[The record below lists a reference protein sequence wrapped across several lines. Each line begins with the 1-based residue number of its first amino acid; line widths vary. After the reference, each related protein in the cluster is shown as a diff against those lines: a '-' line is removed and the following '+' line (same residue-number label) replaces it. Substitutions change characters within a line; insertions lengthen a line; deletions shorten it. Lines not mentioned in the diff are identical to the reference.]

1 MRAEST
7 LLVSRLN
14 VALDRKNLS
23 AEGVEVDEKTLRDGL
38 RVSLSELGKAR
49 SAAEE
54 NNRDIDESSLPAA
67 IKDLLKRIRE
77 LKQQIEAKKAELQ
90 AVTGEQSLDP
100 DTQRM
105 KIEAL
110 QSELSSLQSALSSTN
125 ATLIKTMHEQ
135 GLSDQQLQ
143 EVTGLLMK

>member
-1 MRAEST
+1 MRVDSNV
-7 LLVSRLN
+7 LVSRLSL
-14 VALDRKNLS
+14 ALDRKNLS
-23 AEGVEVDEKTLRDGL
+23 VEGVGVDEKTQRDGL

-54 NNRDIDESSLPAA
+54 KNRDIDESSLPDA

-90 AVTGEQSLDP
+90 AVMSDQSLDP

-105 KIEAL
+105 KTEAL
-110 QSELSSLQSALSSTN
+110 QSELTSLQGALSSTN
-125 ATLIKTMHEQ
+125 AILIKTMREQ
-135 GLSDQQLQ
+135 GLSAQQMQ
-143 EVTGLLMK
+143 EASSLIMN